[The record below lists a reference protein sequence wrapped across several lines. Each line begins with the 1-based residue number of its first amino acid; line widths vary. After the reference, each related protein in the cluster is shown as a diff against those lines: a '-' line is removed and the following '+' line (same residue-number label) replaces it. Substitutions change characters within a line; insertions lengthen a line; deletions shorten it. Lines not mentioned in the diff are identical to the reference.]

1 MARGFNLSG
10 AASDTR
16 LSAVRRRALDFRPI
30 GDAQSPTYA
39 RVVHAPLRKPPII
52 RAKTGLA
59 RPVLLILVF
68 GAFLM
73 IVGVTALGQA
83 MIVSGGFSTTALKAI
98 VGSDATTVRG
108 FANAYLSPTDLV
120 PSPPA
125 DRTAS
130 LQTDLASLAQ
140 RADYLRVEMR
150 LPDGTLLFA
159 SQGATGSPGPTSVDF
174 KAALDSR
181 VSAAIVAPSESEAMG
196 PLAQGGDILREYFP
210 LKVDEKVVAVVA
222 IWRDAAPILGQ
233 LDDVR
238 RQVVVVTLSAAALA
252 AILLFFVFRAA
263 QGRISRSAALL
274 LEAGRRDPLTG
285 TLNHGSLVE
294 ALADTM
300 EAASAMDRS
309 VGVALLDIDNF
320 RLLNDTHGHAAG
332 DRAILEIA
340 DVLRAELPA
349 RAVFGRYGP
358 DEFLVIV
365 SDDVASLDASMETV
379 RLRLGERALDV
390 DGSEPLPISVSIG
403 EATFPEI
410 AIAVTDLLSRTVGA
424 LHEAKASG
432 GDAIRV
438 AGVVPDVPA
447 ATQTFNLFEGLILAV
462 DAKDRYTKR
471 HCEDVSGYAVFLARQ
486 LGLDDE
492 TIAAIRVAG
501 LLHDVGK
508 IGIPD
513 GILRKPA
520 GLSPAEMAVV
530 QQHVALGDMIVR
542 DLPGIDIIRAGI
554 RHHHERWDGAGYLDR
569 LIGTEIPLVA
579 RILSVGDA
587 FSAMTTTRPYRKA
600 LDVREALSRLEDAAG
615 SQMDEQLVA
624 LFVASVRDR
633 GIENLAEPDLAVTD
647 LWRPYRQVA

>member
-1 MARGFNLSG
+1 
-10 AASDTR
+10 
-16 LSAVRRRALDFRPI
+16 
-30 GDAQSPTYA
+30 
-39 RVVHAPLRKPPII
+39 
-52 RAKTGLA
+52 
-59 RPVLLILVF
+59 
-68 GAFLM
+68 M

-83 MIVSGGFSTTALKAI
+83 MVVSGGFSTTALKAI

-120 PSPPA
+120 ASPPA
-125 DRTAS
+125 ERSAA
-130 LQTDLASLAQ
+130 LQADLASLAQ
-140 RADYLRVEMR
+140 RAEYLRIEMR
-150 LPDGTLLFA
+150 LPDGTLLF
-159 SQGATGSPGPTSVDF
+159 SNQGPVGSLAPTSVDF
-174 KAALDSR
+174 QAALDSR
-181 VSAAIVAPSESEAMG
+181 VSAAIIPATASEAMG
-196 PLAQGGDILREYFP
+196 PLAQSGEILREYFP
-210 LKVDEKVVAVVA
+210 LKVDEKVVAVVG
-222 IWRDAAPILGQ
+222 IWRDADPILAQ

-238 RQVVVVTLSAAALA
+238 RQVVIVTLSAAVLA
-252 AILLFFVFRAA
+252 AILLFLVFRAA
-263 QGRISRSAALL
+263 QGRISRGAALL

-294 ALADTM
+294 ALTDKM
-300 EAASAMDRS
+300 EAAGAVGRS

-340 DVLRAELPA
+340 DVLRVELPNQ
-349 RAVFGRYGP
+349 AVFGRYGP
-358 DEFLVIV
+358 DEFLVIAV
-365 SDDVASLDASMETV
+365 GDGVPALQAAIEAV
-379 RLRLGERALDV
+379 RLKLGDRALDV

-403 EATFPEI
+403 EATFPENATSI
-410 AIAVTDLLSRTVGA
+410 TDLLSSAVGA
-424 LHEAKASG
+424 LQEAKASG

-447 ATQTFNLFEGLILAV
+447 ASHTFNLFEGLILAV

-520 GLSPAEMAVV
+520 GLTPAEMAVV

-542 DLPGIDIIRAGI
+542 DLPGIDVIRAGI

-569 LIGTEIPLVA
+569 LVGTEIPLVA
-579 RILSVGDA
+579 RILAVGDA

-600 LDVREALSRLEDAAG
+600 LEVREALSRLEEAAG

-624 LFVASVRDR
+624 LFVAGVRDR
-633 GIENLAEPDLAVTD
+633 GVANLGEPDLPASD

>member
-1 MARGFNLSG
+1 ME
-10 AASDTR
+10 
-16 LSAVRRRALDFRPI
+16 RR
-30 GDAQSPTYA
+30 
-39 RVVHAPLRKPPII
+39 PPII
-52 RAKTGLA
+52 RAKAGLA

-98 VGSDATTVRG
+98 VGSDATAVRG

-120 PSPPA
+120 ASPTA
-125 DRTAS
+125 ERAAS
-130 LQTDLASLAQ
+130 LQADLASLAQ
-140 RADYLRVEMR
+140 RAEYLRVELR
-150 LPDGTLLFA
+150 LPDGTLLIA
-159 SQGATGSPGPTSVDF
+159 DQGPSGSIAPSSVDF
-174 KAALDSR
+174 QAALDSR
-181 VSAAIVAPSESEAMG
+181 VSAAITPAGASEAMG
-196 PLAQGGDILREYFP
+196 PLAPGGDVLREYFP
-210 LKVDEKVVAVVA
+210 LKVDDHVVAVVG

-238 RQVVVVTLSAAALA
+238 RQVVLVTLSAAALA
-252 AILLFFVFRAA
+252 AILLFLVFRSA
-263 QGRISRSAALL
+263 QGRISRGAALL
-274 LEAGRRDPLTG
+274 LEAERRDPLTG

-294 ALADTM
+294 ALTDTM
-300 EAASAMDRS
+300 EAAEAMGRS

-340 DVLRAELPA
+340 DVLRRELPTQ
-349 RAVFGRYGP
+349 AVFGRYGP
-358 DEFLVIV
+358 DEFLVIAAE
-365 SDDVASLDASMETV
+365 DVAALHAAIEIV
-379 RLRLGERALDV
+379 RLKLGERALEV
-390 DGSEPLPISVSIG
+390 EGSEPLPISVSIG

-410 AIAVTDLLSRTVGA
+410 ATSVTDLLTSTVGA

-447 ATQTFNLFEGLILAV
+447 ASHTFNLFEGLILAV

-520 GLSPAEMAVV
+520 TLSPTEMAVV

-569 LIGTEIPLVA
+569 LTGTEIPLVA
-579 RILSVGDA
+579 RILSIGDA

-600 LDVREALSRLEDAAG
+600 LAVKEALSRLEDAAG
-615 SQMDEQLVA
+615 SQMDEQLVT
-624 LFVASVRDR
+624 LFVAGVRDR
-633 GIENLAEPDLAVTD
+633 GVANLRQPDLPASD